1 MVCRLSGFQSSG
13 LTMDV
18 RRDGLAMGGGLVGP
32 LASGPATARPFDGD
46 RHYRYLLLRAA
57 FLVIP

>member
-1 MVCRLSGFQSSG
+1 
-13 LTMDV
+13 MDV

>member
-1 MVCRLSGFQSSG
+1 MRWAVRDAGMTIGLARLS
-13 LTMDV
+13 
-18 RRDGLAMGGGLVGP
+18 
-32 LASGPATARPFDGD
+32 ASGPATAMPYDGD

>member
-1 MVCRLSGFQSSG
+1 MSRFDAVPEGKSAMTKAFCLTASSDGVRGISGI
-13 LTMDV
+13 
-18 RRDGLAMGGGLVGP
+18 R
-32 LASGPATARPFDGD
+32 PATARPFDGD

>member
-1 MVCRLSGFQSSG
+1 MDWAYG
-13 LTMDV
+13 LKT
-18 RRDGLAMGGGLVGP
+18 
-32 LASGPATARPFDGD
+32 ASGGVRGISGIRPATARPFDGD